1 MSLQLKPYILLF
13 LVIVL
18 GKKTSAQDIHFTMF
32 DLSPLTLNP
41 ALIGDFHG
49 TFRVTGNYR
58 IQWPTIAKYQ
68 TPAFG
73 IDAPLFRGL
82 GKNDWIS
89 LGLAAYQD
97 KAGEEFGLKK
107 TGGWIGGS
115 YHLAL
120 KQDGS
125 TLLSLGVQSGG
136 TARSLN
142 GTPRFQ
148 DPSDPAFPVS
158 ASGADDNKKT
168 TTDLNAGLL
177 FRTTLNKAKTSGLN
191 IGFSLYHLS
200 QPNGALGGG
209 GTGMGRTSGNDK
221 QNMLINGHAQMS
233 LPRGDLLTFI
243 PGIVV
248 HLSGGNFEAAGQL
261 KGELLINQEKDFAI
275 IGGFGYR
282 VGDAAI
288 AIFGARI
295 KDLKVGLAYDF
306 NISGATASTSGIGGY
321 ELGVSYIAKI
331 YKKPVVKP
339 VIFCPRF

>member
-1 MSLQLKPYILLF
+1 MSLKLKPYLLIF
-13 LVIVL
+13 AGIVL
-18 GKKTSAQDIHFTMF
+18 TCKTLAQDIHFTMF
-32 DLSPLTLNP
+32 DMSPLTLNP
-41 ALIGDFHG
+41 AFIGDFSG

-89 LGLAAYQD
+89 LGLAAFQD
-97 KAGEEFGLKK
+97 KAGDEFGLKK

-115 YHLAL
+115 YHLSL
-120 KQDGS
+120 KKDGS
-125 TLLSLGVQSGG
+125 SLLSLGVQSGG

-148 DPSDPAFPVS
+148 DPTDPAFP
-158 ASGADDNKKT
+158 GGGDENKKT
-168 TTDLNAGLL
+168 STDLNAGLL
-177 FRTTLNKAKTSGLN
+177 FRTALNKAKTSALN
-191 IGFSLYHLS
+191 IGLALYHLS
-200 QPNGALGGG
+200 QPNASLGSGG
-209 GTGMGRTSGNDK
+209 PGGPTGGSDQQK
-221 QNMLINGHAQMS
+221 MLINAHGQMI

-248 HLSGGNFEAAGQL
+248 HLSGGNFEAAAQL
-261 KGELLINQEKDFAI
+261 KGELLVNREKDFAVM
-275 IGGFGYR
+275 GGLGYR
-282 VGDAAI
+282 VGDAAF
-288 AIFGARI
+288 AILGARL
-295 KDLKVGLAYDF
+295 KDLRVGLAYDF